1 LPEEHE
7 MRALV
12 VCNGGGIGDAFIAT
26 PVMRA
31 LRQRYAHVTALI
43 GPAQAGVI
51 ADAAADEVW
60 VDDGSFPRLLL
71 RLREAKFDAAVVTW
85 ATARSAAALAWA
97 EIPQRIGQAG
107 RLYSPLFTTR
117 VTPVSERGDHLTR
130 WAQVLLEYARALGC
144 DGDESPISPIDGAAR
159 EEAGR
164 LLHDLRL
171 TEKPFILFHPSRGIT
186 LLRELWPTSSMARLA
201 RALREHF
208 ALPIL
213 VTGSGADAASAAAIA
228 RRAAVDTI
236 AGRTSL
242 RGFAALAERA
252 HLVVA
257 MDSGPM
263 HLAAAAGAPTVG
275 IFAMRPDEPDR
286 WSPIG
291 PRTAIVRSAY
301 PCPAW
306 HTKERCPDF
315 ACVRDLDPARVV
327 AVAAG
332 LLSAEREA
340 PV

>member
-1 LPEEHE
+1 

-31 LRQRYAHVTALI
+31 LRQRYARVAALI

-60 VDDGSFPRLLL
+60 VDDGSFRKLLL
-71 RLREAKFDAAVVTW
+71 RLRKARFDAAVVTW
-85 ATARSAAALAWA
+85 ATARSAAALALA
-97 EIPQRIGQAG
+97 EIPQRVGQAG
-107 RLYSPLFTTR
+107 RLYSPLFTNR
-117 VTPVSERGDHLTR
+117 ITPASERGDHSTH
-130 WAQVLLEYARALGC
+130 WAQILLEYARALGC
-144 DGDESPISPIDGAAR
+144 DGEETPISPVDDSAR
-159 EEAGR
+159 EEAAR

-171 TEKPFILFHPSRGIT
+171 TERPFILFHPSRGIT
-186 LLRELWPTSSMARLA
+186 LLRELWPTSSMARIA
-201 RALREHF
+201 QALRAHF
-208 ALPIL
+208 ALPVL
-213 VTGSGADAASAAAIA
+213 VTGSGADVASAAAIA
-228 RRAAVDTI
+228 RRAAVDSI

-257 MDSGPM
+257 IDSGPM
-263 HLAAAAGAPTVG
+263 HLAAATGVPTVG

-286 WSPIG
+286 WRPLG
-291 PRTAIVRSAY
+291 PRTAIVRPAY

-306 HTKERCPDF
+306 HTKERCPAF

-340 PV
+340 SA